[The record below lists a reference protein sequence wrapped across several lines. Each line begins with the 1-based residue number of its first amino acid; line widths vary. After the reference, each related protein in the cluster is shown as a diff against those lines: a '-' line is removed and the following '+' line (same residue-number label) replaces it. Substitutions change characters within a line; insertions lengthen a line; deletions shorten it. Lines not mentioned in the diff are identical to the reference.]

1 MRVPLGTGPACYIG
15 EADNPREGSITAIK
29 VRGIALLGAV
39 VLAAVAFSSCRAE
52 EAEAPAPRPAVHA
65 LSSELRSAVEP
76 AGIIQHAERLQ
87 VIAEEHGGNRAAGT
101 PGYDASA
108 DYVADKLRDAGYDV
122 TVQRFEFPA
131 SAATLDAELQETGV
145 PEARDFAL
153 GTDFAPMGG
162 TVGGNIQAALRPVEP
177 DSPASGCE
185 AEDFEGFPTGDVALL
200 RRGTCTFGT
209 KARNAEEAGAS
220 AVIVFN
226 DEQPAGEVLLGELD
240 GPQPD
245 IPVVGTSAEVGED
258 LLSRAGS
265 SRVRVFV
272 GESEANTTTNVIAQ
286 TKSGNAEDTVMI
298 GAHLDSVVQGPGIN
312 DNGSGSA
319 TVLEIALQLAKL
331 EEKPSNR
338 VRFAFWGAE
347 EIGLL
352 GSTHYVE
359 TLEDDEL
366 DSISAYLNFDMVGSE
381 NFVRSIYEGPDE
393 VESVF
398 ESYFDQRNLE
408 TETNSA
414 LDGRSD
420 HGPFQD
426 AGIPTGGLFSGAGG
440 TKTREQQEAFG
451 GEAGDPFDACYHKQC
466 DDVANLDEMA
476 IDQFSDAAAHATAVL
491 AQR

>member
-1 MRVPLGTGPACYIG
+1 MFRSNGFPGRPRWPVVAGAVFLLAGLLVLIFTLAQREIRNERPSGASPDQSNLSPDLRA
-15 EADNPREGSITAIK
+15 AVNPRGVLEHANRFQT
-29 VRGIALLGAV
+29 IADTN
-39 VLAAVAFSSCRAE
+39 
-52 EAEAPAPRPAVHA
+52 
-65 LSSELRSAVEP
+65 
-76 AGIIQHAERLQ
+76 
-87 VIAEEHGGNRAAGT
+87 GGNRAAGT

-108 DYVADKLRDAGYDV
+108 AYVADTLRDAGYDV
-122 TVQRFEFPA
+122 TVQRFNIPA
-131 SAATLDAELQETGV
+131 SAATLDAELQETGA

-162 TVGGNIQAALRPVEP
+162 TASGNIQAALRPVEP
-177 DSPASGCE
+177 DSPTSGCE

-200 RRGTCTFGT
+200 QRGTCTFGT

-220 AVIVFN
+220 ATIIFN
-226 DEQPAGEVLLGELD
+226 DGEPADEVLLGELD
-240 GPQPD
+240 RPRPG
-245 IPVVGTSAEVGED
+245 IPVVGTSARVGEE
-258 LLSRAGS
+258 LLARQGS
-265 SRVRVFV
+265 PNVRVFV
-272 GESEANTTTNVIAQ
+272 GDPASSTTTNVIAQ
-286 TKSGNAEDTVMI
+286 TKSGSAEDTVMI

-319 TVLEIALQLAKL
+319 TVLEIALQMAKL
-331 EEKPSNR
+331 EEKPSSR

-359 TLEDDEL
+359 NLEDDEL

-381 NFVRSIYEGPDE
+381 NFVRSVYEGPDE
-393 VESVF
+393 VENIF
-398 ESYFDQRNLE
+398 EGYFDERNLE

-451 GEAGDPFDACYHKQC
+451 GEAGDPFDACYHKRC
-466 DDVANLDEMA
+466 DDVENLNEKA
-476 IDQFSDAAAHATAVL
+476 IAQFSDAAAHATAVL
-491 AQR
+491 AQK